1 MKNMSLCVAALQ
13 GIGDTA
19 WDLYQTAAHEHDE
32 RGVSGA
38 VGGVL
43 RHIPGTLV
51 RPVIFASEAT
61 RHILGGVK
69 NQFLPDARQEAS
81 DKWKNEKT

>member
-1 MKNMSLCVAALQ
+1 M
-13 GIGDTA
+13 
-19 WDLYQTAAHEHDE
+19 
-32 RGVSGA
+32 SGA